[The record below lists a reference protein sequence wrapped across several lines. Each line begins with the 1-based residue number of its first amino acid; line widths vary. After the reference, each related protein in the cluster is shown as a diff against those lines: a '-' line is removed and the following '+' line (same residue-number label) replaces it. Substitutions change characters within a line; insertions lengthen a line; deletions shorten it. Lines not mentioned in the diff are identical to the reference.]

1 MNFLNKLGS
10 DQVVSGNTLS
20 TILEID
26 GFSEGVGSNEQEI
39 VLVDGDLTIDQNFEV
54 ARGGLALFVVSGN
67 ITVNGDVTQVEG
79 LFVADGSITVLS
91 GTENQLNLEGSYVAD
106 ANSSGIGQ
114 IVLQRDLG
122 TANAFEPAVVFTF
135 RPDLIVELI
144 KQNIAL
150 DSDYEW
156 QEMSP

>member
-1 MNFLNKLGS
+1 MSALSWG
-10 DQVVSGNTLS
+10 TLS

-91 GTENQLNLEGSYVAD
+91 GTENQLNLEG
-106 ANSSGIGQ
+106 Q
-114 IVLQRDLG
+114 Q
-122 TANAFEPAVVFTF
+122 
-135 RPDLIVELI
+135 
-144 KQNIAL
+144 
-150 DSDYEW
+150 
-156 QEMSP
+156 